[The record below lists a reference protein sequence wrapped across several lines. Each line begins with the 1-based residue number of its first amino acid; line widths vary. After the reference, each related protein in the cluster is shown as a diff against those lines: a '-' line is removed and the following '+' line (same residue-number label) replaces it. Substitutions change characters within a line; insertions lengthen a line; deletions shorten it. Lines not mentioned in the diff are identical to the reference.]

1 MAFTLDTNI
10 LIHLLRDSATAKK
23 VAEKFFIKEN
33 PTLIISIV
41 TQGEIESIALQNG
54 YGEKKL
60 NELKKLFTEFLVIP
74 VNDKEIVDRYAEIDA
89 YSQGKFS
96 GKSLPS
102 GISSRNMGKNDLW
115 IAATAS
121 LTKTTL
127 LTTDG
132 DFDHLIGCGYLE
144 IEKVERI

>member
-23 VAEKFFIKEN
+23 VAEDFFNEEN

-41 TQGEIESIALQNG
+41 TQGEIESIALQKG
-54 YGEKKL
+54 YGEKRL
-60 NELKKLFTEFLVIP
+60 NMLKKLLAEFLIVP
-74 VNDKEIVDRYAEIDA
+74 VNDREIVDRYAEIDA
-89 YSQGKFS
+89 YSQGKLD
-96 GKSLPS
+96 GKPLPL
-102 GISSRNMGKNDLW
+102 GMTSRNMGKNDLW
-115 IAATAS
+115 IAATSS

-132 DFDHLIGCGYLE
+132 DFDHLIDSGYLV
-144 IEKVERI
+144 IEKVEQI